1 MTELL
6 RRALALVP
14 EDVRNDVGASA
25 ADVREQLEQ
34 DEWDFALDLLGDF
47 GGVAWQTPEYWALLT
62 AAAKELHLPFAW
74 FEWRGHEA
82 RQGLFR
88 ADLRLAPARRSPI
101 PAEGVLRPLWL
112 AGDGGGV
119 ARLWVESM
127 PELPVG
133 GRAVVR
139 LLPLSPD
146 RWRQLAPGD
155 VLTMHEGR
163 PVTGTA
169 TVIEYVGVGR
179 TRP

>member
-14 EDVRNDVGASA
+14 EGVRNDVGASA
-25 ADVREQLEQ
+25 ADVREYLEQ

-62 AAAKELHLPFAW
+62 AAAAELHLPTEW
-74 FEWRGHEA
+74 FEWRGAEA
-82 RQGLFR
+82 RQGLVR
-88 ADLRLAPARRSPI
+88 VDLQLASTRRSPI
-101 PAEGVLRPLWL
+101 PARGVLRPLWL

-119 ARLWVESM
+119 ARMWVESK
-127 PELPVG
+127 PEL
-133 GRAVVR
+133 RAGDRATVR

-146 RWRQLAPGD
+146 LWRQLGPGD
-155 VLTMHEGR
+155 VITMHEGR
-163 PVTGTA
+163 PVAGTA
-169 TVIEYVGVGR
+169 VVIECPGVGR